1 MFSRWVVALFFL
13 GFHLCS
19 SQDEDF
25 NVEAAKVRL
34 STMQE
39 AILKSPMMTKSFL
52 NRQAKFSSDKEE
64 SMGSLD
70 NIMQREMARA
80 DTPISGSPVMSP
92 GRLGSASTI
101 SSSPGMDASVVVEQA
116 LLELDGVLNETREMQ
131 LKASARLPRASAI
144 NLEPVIAI
152 EETEDEED
160 EQARSPPP
168 LQSQWSR
175 QIQQP
180 KMLVPELQVE
190 EVARAQEE
198 EVVPLPLASPK
209 PSVAK
214 RMSVKRPMAAV
225 EVKKSGSKEP
235 PKDPARLTMVAT
247 PTRSSEILD
256 PEDIP
261 VSPPLSPSSGRTKRL
276 PPKILFEPTPKP
288 VVVEVPKYVGPAP
301 RAGSLAAAAEA
312 EERSEKLLPDREA
325 LLRDLLQQGIITDAE
340 FEQRMERIRPPRKI
354 STGSEAPPV
363 PEFPGVDAFGLQD
376 DEFADPLSFDSI
388 MSRNIAL
395 PQSPEPAAYGMSP
408 PPKNAVFTSP
418 VMPPISMPKNVVLK
432 GTPPKPLSCIKCGT
446 TMPPE
451 LKIEVRF
458 CPSCGNKIR

>member
-1 MFSRWVVALFFL
+1 
-13 GFHLCS
+13 
-19 SQDEDF
+19 
-25 NVEAAKVRL
+25 VRL

-52 NRQAKFSSDKEE
+52 NRQAKFSSDREE

-80 DTPISGSPVMSP
+80 DTPINGSPVMSP

-131 LKASARLPRASAI
+131 LKASARVPRASAI

-152 EETEDEED
+152 EETEDDED
-160 EQARSPPP
+160 EQARAPPP

-180 KMLVPELQVE
+180 KMVVPELHAE

-214 RMSVKRPMAAV
+214 RMC
-225 EVKKSGSKEP
+225 
-235 PKDPARLTMVAT
+235 LTMVAT
-247 PTRSSEILD
+247 PVRSSEILD

-276 PPKILFEPTPKP
+276 PPKILFEPAPKP
-288 VVVEVPKYVGPAP
+288 AVVEVPKYVGPAP

-312 EERSEKLLPDREA
+312 EERSGKLPPDREA

-340 FEQRMERIRPPRKI
+340 YEQRMERIRPPRKV

-418 VMPPISMPKNVVLK
+418 VMPPISMPKNVALK
-432 GTPPKPLSCIKCGT
+432 GTPPKPLSCSKCGT